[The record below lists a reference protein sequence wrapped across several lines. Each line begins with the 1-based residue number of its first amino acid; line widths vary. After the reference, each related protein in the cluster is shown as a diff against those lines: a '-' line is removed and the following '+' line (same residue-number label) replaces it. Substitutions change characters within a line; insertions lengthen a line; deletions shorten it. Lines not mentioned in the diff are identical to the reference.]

1 MEKCEHCGS
10 KKGIEWHH
18 ALIYAGRK
26 LQEKYAIRALCVD
39 CYRGENG
46 TINAIAKQFCMLLA
60 ITEGL
65 MNGIEAKY
73 PKCDWRQM
81 RRGIENQMI
90 LW

>member
-1 MEKCEHCGS
+1 MCKCEHCGS
-10 KKGIEWHH
+10 TKEIEWHH
-18 ALIYAGRK
+18 ALFYAGRK
-26 LQEKYAIRALCVD
+26 LQEVYAIRALCKK
-39 CYRGENG
+39 CHRETQGS
-46 TINAIAKQFCMLLA
+46 INSTAKLFCQMLA

-65 MNGIEAKY
+65 MRGIEKDY